1 MRLAPAGWNVR
12 IEDPT
17 AENYL
22 ENVVAYADLA
32 TKEIVISS
40 TEARK
45 STAAHEAVHAS
56 LSELPEAQRKI
67 IVDTARKQ
75 WEEETQ
81 RKLTDEQAEEFLAEE
96 LKYYIEEKKWKTKT
110 LFGRIKVFLSKL
122 WNTIKGVFGK
132 DNKVKTFY
140 EDILSGK
147 TKRLETRVGKKFQ
160 SIQDKDKYDEI
171 DAENF
176 GYKLPPKL
184 GLAYQKYEKEKTPS
198 KVLTSFV
205 EWGRRAFTPLDTAI
219 GNISEKLRERME
231 RFEYGVMNSE
241 IVQKARPVMIQLSE
255 KIKDKRET
263 DDYRI
268 LDIALKN

>member
-1 MRLAPAGWNVR
+1 MKNQVLAFQNQQSDAWIYDIIGEKYGVKPFAQEKVDLKDVYLEAVQLAPEGWTVK
-12 IEDPT
+12 IEYPT

-32 TKEIVISS
+32 TEEIVISS

-75 WEEETQ
+75 WEVETKKQ
-81 RKLTDEQAEEFLAEE
+81 LTDEQAEEFLAEE
-96 LKYYIEEKKWKTKT
+96 FKYYIENQKYKTKT
-110 LFGRIKVFLSKL
+110 IYGRLKEFLSKL

-147 TKRLETRVGKKFQ
+147 IKRLETRVGKKFQ
-160 SIQDKDKYDEI
+160 SIQDKEKYDEI
-171 DAENF
+171 DAEQF
-176 GYKLPPKL
+176 
-184 GLAYQKYEKEKTPS
+184 
-198 KVLTSFV
+198 
-205 EWGRRAFTPLDTAI
+205 
-219 GNISEKLRERME
+219 
-231 RFEYGVMNSE
+231 
-241 IVQKARPVMIQLSE
+241 
-255 KIKDKRET
+255 
-263 DDYRI
+263 
-268 LDIALKN
+268 